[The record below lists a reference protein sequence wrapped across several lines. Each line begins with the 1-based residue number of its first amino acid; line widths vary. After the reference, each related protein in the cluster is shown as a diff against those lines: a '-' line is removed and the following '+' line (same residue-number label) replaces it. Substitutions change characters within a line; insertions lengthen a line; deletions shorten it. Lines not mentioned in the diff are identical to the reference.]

1 MPALLIVEGYPGAGK
16 SRLGEQ
22 LAAALGPGAVHVID
36 ADDVTQSLL
45 AAGGSTCA
53 SFQRQVVD
61 SARNE
66 LARQINAVDPR
77 TLVMLVGIV
86 TLLPP
91 PEARPDCTGELVG
104 CKQCPTIARTIHR
117 VWLDITPH
125 GAKGKD
131 AQLDEAVKRAVI
143 RELALPAS
151 EWNYDPGSED
161 PWDRVK
167 PPTRPITDVQKGQ
180 MFRETHRAFGQRS
193 KAYKTYLRNMKQSFL
208 LDGIQHNY
216 TRAKRQGYRP
226 MRYDQVFTLGKTLS
240 APSKHGTSTSS
251 KHSAVGNHPLVPA
264 LQRTRT
270 IRPPQ
275 KPALDADKVSDNMST
290 IALYGDNP

>member
-22 LAAALGPGAVHVID
+22 LAAALAPGAVHVID

-151 EWNYDPGSED
+151 EWQYDPGGED

-167 PPTRPITDVQKGQ
+167 PPRRPITDVQKGQ

-193 KAYKTYLRNMKQSFL
+193 KAHKTYLRNMKQSFL

-216 TRAKRQGYRP
+216 TRSKRQGYRP

-240 APSKHGTSTSS
+240 AQSPPP
-251 KHSAVGNHPLVPA
+251 PL
-264 LQRTRT
+264 
-270 IRPPQ
+270 PPQ
-275 KPALDADKVSDNMST
+275 PPPPPPTSDHRFSTNNMST
-290 IALYGDNP
+290 IALYGDHP